1 MFVYICH
8 LSLKSSK
15 RKILGANFSLKYRRM
30 NHANSTK
37 FSLCLQMSVMA
48 NQDDKY
54 LLKKRRFNLE
64 IQFEESNG
72 GIFVRGAP

>member
-1 MFVYICH
+1 M
-8 LSLKSSK
+8 
-15 RKILGANFSLKYRRM
+15 KYRRM
-30 NHANSTK
+30 NHAKSTK

-72 GIFVRGAP
+72 TPLLNMKKLSTNSPWDFEYVFETMDDY